1 MIKADGT
8 DFCVEGNT
16 EELIQ
21 DFGGI
26 CIALLDIEFKVDDLL
41 DIVNQAK
48 NLYEEHKIDIQ
59 RIED

>member
-8 DFCVEGNT
+8 DFWVEGDM
-16 EELIQ
+16 EEVIQ

-26 CIALLDIEFKVDDLL
+26 CITLLDSEFKVDDLL
-41 DIVNQAK
+41 DIVNRAK
-48 NLYEEHKIDIQ
+48 VLYEEHKKDIQ